1 MTRGQRIGIIA
12 SVIWI
17 IVVLVIAIRAPREQV
32 FFIFYIFGAVPI
44 AISWL
49 IYLIIETKPFQ

>member
-17 IVVLVIAIRAPREQV
+17 LIVLVIAIRAPREEF
-32 FFIFYIFGAVPI
+32 FFIFYLFGAVPI

-49 IYLIIETKPFQ
+49 IYLIKETKPFQ